1 MRKKRA
7 IRNFAGIIFLCLVVL
22 IFTII
27 SFPLP
32 DSDYNFVGF
41 ARGID
46 KSVEYQGGAV
56 LTYNVYSD
64 SSLNG
69 SASSG
74 LNATTTRLENLL
86 SDKSY
91 SANVYKTSNSSI
103 KIETLFNGFDDEFK
117 DVENII
123 NLDNSLK
130 FKIDKDDTVYLNGYD
145 IENVVAYNNR
155 ESQTSDNNWGILI
168 TFTDEGQTKF
178 TELSTKL
185 AENSGTVKIYIG
197 DDSDDSNVISSF
209 SISEKYENKSI
220 FISGGTMSDE
230 DGAKSMAEQFN
241 STRYKYSFKQTS
253 KVIISKDRANT
264 NLILTAVIYT
274 LTFALIVAFLY
285 ARFRNLGLISGGL
298 CMLIACLAQI
308 LLMMS
313 IPNIVL
319 SPTSF
324 IACILT
330 MVMGGAISSIMF
342 EKMRKEY
349 ALGKK
354 IHASVKSGFG
364 KTYAYILDFLGLT
377 SMSSFVLLIAGTEM
391 IKQFAGAF
399 LIGTVVYGLSSLL
412 LSYLFA
418 KFYVDINP
426 TNSKKYGFKR
436 EGHINELN

>member
-74 LNATTTRLENLL
+74 LNATTTRLEKLL

-103 KIETLFNGFDDEFK
+103 KIETLFNGFDDEFN

-130 FKIDKDDTVYLNGYD
+130 FKIKDDETVYLNGYD
-145 IENVVAYNNR
+145 IENVQAYNNR

-168 TFTDEGQTKF
+168 TFTDDGQSKF

-185 AENSGTVKIYIG
+185 AENSGTVEIYIG
-197 DDSDDSNVISSF
+197 TDTNPISSF

-274 LTFALIVAFLY
+274 ITFALIIAFLY

-298 CMLIACLAQI
+298 SMLIACLAQI

-324 IACILT
+324 IACAIT
-330 MVMGGAISSIMF
+330 MIMGGTISSILF

-349 ALGKK
+349 AVGKK

-364 KTYAYILDFLGLT
+364 KTYAYVLDFLGLT
-377 SMSSFVLLIAGTEM
+377 SMSAFVLLIAGTEM

>member
-27 SFPLP
+27 SFPIP
-32 DSDYNFVGF
+32 DSDYTFVGF

-46 KSVEYQGGAV
+46 KNVEYTGGSV

-69 SASSG
+69 SVSEG
-74 LNATTTRLENLL
+74 LNATTIRLEKLL
-86 SDKSY
+86 SDKGY
-91 SANVYKTSNSSI
+91 STNVYKTSNSSI
-103 KIETLFNGFDDEFK
+103 KIEALFNGFDDNFEN
-117 DVENII
+117 VENII

-130 FKIDKDDTVYLNGYD
+130 FKIKNDETVYLNGYD
-145 IENVVAYNNR
+145 IKNVTAFNNR
-155 ESQTSDNNWGILI
+155 ETVTSDNNWGVLI
-168 TFTDEGQTKF
+168 EFTNDGQSKF
-178 TELSTKL
+178 TELTEKL
-185 AENSGTVKIYIG
+185 AENSGTVEIYIG
-197 DDSDDSNVISSF
+197 VDTNPVSSF

-220 FISGGTMSDE
+220 FISGGTMTNE
-230 DGAKSMAEQFN
+230 NEAKSMAEQMN
-241 STRYKYSFKQTS
+241 STKYKYSFKQES
-253 KVIISKDRANT
+253 KVIISKDRANI
-264 NLILTAVIYT
+264 NLILTAIIYVIT
-274 LTFALIVAFLY
+274 LIMIVTFLY
-285 ARFRNLGLISGGL
+285 VRFKKLGLLSGGL
-298 CMLIACLAQI
+298 AVLIAALAQI

-319 SPTSF
+319 TTTSF
-324 IACILT
+324 MACILT
-330 MVMGGAISSIMF
+330 MLMGGTITSILF

-349 ALGKK
+349 AIGKK
-354 IHASVKSGFG
+354 IHASVKSGFS
-364 KTYAYILDFLGLT
+364 KIFVYVLDFLALT
-377 SMSSFVLLIAGTEM
+377 SISFFVLLITGTEM

-399 LIGTVVYGLSSLL
+399 LIGTLVYGLSSLL

>member
-69 SASSG
+69 SASNG
-74 LNATTTRLENLL
+74 LNATTTRLEKLL

-130 FKIDKDDTVYLNGYD
+130 FKIKDDETVYLNGYD
-145 IENVVAYNNR
+145 IENVQAYNNK

-168 TFTDEGQTKF
+168 TFTSDGQSKF
-178 TELSTKL
+178 TELTTKL
-185 AENSGTVKIYIG
+185 AENSGTVEIYIG
-197 DDSDDSNVISSF
+197 TDTNPISSF

-253 KVIISKDRANT
+253 KVIISKDRANI

-274 LTFALIVAFLY
+274 ITFALIVAFLY
-285 ARFRNLGLISGGL
+285 TRFRNLGLISGGL
-298 CMLIACLAQI
+298 SMLIACLAQI

-330 MVMGGAISSIMF
+330 MIMGGTISSVLF

-354 IHASVKSGFG
+354 IHASVKSGYG
-364 KTYAYILDFLGLT
+364 KTYAYVLDFLGLT
-377 SMSSFVLLIAGTEM
+377 AMSAFVLLIAGTEM

-412 LSYLFA
+412 FGYLFA
-418 KFYVDINP
+418 KLYVDINP